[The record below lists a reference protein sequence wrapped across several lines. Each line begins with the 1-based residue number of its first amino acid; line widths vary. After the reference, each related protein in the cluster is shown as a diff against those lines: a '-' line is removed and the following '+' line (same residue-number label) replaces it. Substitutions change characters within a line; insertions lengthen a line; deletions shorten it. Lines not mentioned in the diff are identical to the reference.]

1 MGRNQVERM
10 RRIQWI
16 YQRIKDTSAGGLGIE
31 EEFLIADCMFEWGVS
46 RRTMVE
52 YLNSLIRTN
61 RVVVDERDSHLYT
74 KLFHDVLR
82 RKRGLMSEEEME
94 ANAFLQE
101 QAERRP
107 KEDEQHGNK
116 TD

>member
-1 MGRNQVERM
+1 
-10 RRIQWI
+10 
-16 YQRIKDTSAGGLGIE
+16 
-31 EEFLIADCMFEWGVS
+31 MFEWGVS

-61 RVVVDERDSHLYT
+61 RVVVDERDGELYT

-94 ANAFLQE
+94 ANAILQE
-101 QAERRP
+101 QTERRS
-107 KEDEQHGNK
+107 ENGDNK
-116 TD
+116 TE

>member
-16 YQRIKDTSAGGLGIE
+16 YQRIKDTSAGGLGIR

-52 YLNSLIRTN
+52 YLNALIRSD
-61 RVVVDERDSHLYT
+61 RVVVDERD
-74 KLFHDVLR
+74 
-82 RKRGLMSEEEME
+82 G
-94 ANAFLQE
+94 
-101 QAERRP
+101 
-107 KEDEQHGNK
+107 
-116 TD
+116 

>member
-1 MGRNQVERM
+1 MGRNQIERK
-10 RRIQWI
+10 RRIKWI
-16 YQRIKDTSAGGLGIE
+16 YQRIKDTSAAGLGIE

-52 YLNSLIRTN
+52 YLNALIRTN
-61 RVVVDERDSHLYT
+61 RVVVDERDGHLYT

-94 ANAFLQE
+94 ANAILQE
-101 QAERRP
+101 QAERRS
-107 KEDEQHGNK
+107 ENGDNK
-116 TD
+116 TE

>member
-1 MGRNQVERM
+1 M
-10 RRIQWI
+10 RRIKWI
-16 YQRIKDTSAGGLGIE
+16 YKRIKDTSAEGLGIG
-31 EEFLIADCMFEWGVS
+31 EEFLIAECMFEWGVS

-61 RVVVDERDSHLYT
+61 RVVVDERDGELYT

-94 ANAFLQE
+94 ANAILQE
-101 QAERRP
+101 QTERRS
-107 KEDEQHGNK
+107 ENGDNK
-116 TD
+116 TE